1 MIIPPKKVKTGIAAT
16 YNTPK
21 ELCTNDK
28 QEQTSGNDS
37 DNCYIIFPL
46 KKAKIE
52 FATQEI
58 EVEFQIEHKPKKHIS
73 YQQTRRYIDC
83 GVYDSVDQ
91 LLVMLYLSPSTVC
104 VLNIPV
110 MPNGSLKH
118 AKVVETEIGGNQAR
132 VPNIKVNV

>member
-16 YNTPK
+16 YNMPK

-46 KKAKIE
+46 KKTKIE
-52 FATQEI
+52 LATQEI
-58 EVEFQIEHKPKKHIS
+58 EVEFQIEHKPKKYIS

-83 GVYDSVDQ
+83 GVYDSVEP
-91 LLVMLYLSPSTVC
+91 VVC
-104 VLNIPV
+104 DAVPFSID
-110 MPNGSLKH
+110 SLCAEHPCH
-118 AKVVETEIGGNQAR
+118 AKWKLETCKGGRN
-132 VPNIKVNV
+132 